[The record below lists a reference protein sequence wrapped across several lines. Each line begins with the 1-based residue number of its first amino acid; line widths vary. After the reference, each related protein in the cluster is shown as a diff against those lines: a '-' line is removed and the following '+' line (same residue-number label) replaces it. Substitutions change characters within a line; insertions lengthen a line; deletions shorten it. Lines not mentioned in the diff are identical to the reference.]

1 MGAFKSTQES
11 LLVPLLKNHIGSHA
25 LLKLGVSQFTY
36 IAIALLAHC
45 MMVVDLVLF
54 SIYLVTSSKALIK
67 DDVEVKQKIQ
77 VKRIVRDSIR
87 VYFAPLVGAYK
98 GIRSEMRRAQ
108 RQVERHRQVEDQ
120 QTKDLAHHS

>member
-1 MGAFKSTQES
+1 MKNIHLIKEQ
-11 LLVPLLKNHIGSHA
+11 LLHTLSGMALGLVVAAVASALDIGSHA

-67 DDVEVKQKIQ
+67 
-77 VKRIVRDSIR
+77 
-87 VYFAPLVGAYK
+87 
-98 GIRSEMRRAQ
+98 EML
-108 RQVERHRQVEDQ
+108 
-120 QTKDLAHHS
+120 K